1 LRAAVPVTVDQILDF
16 ARTLERTD
24 FVVVGG
30 RRKLRVGSMVYASF
44 YENEGLMGF
53 AYPKEERSALVA
65 SGPDTF
71 FLPRDSDLR
80 YNWVLVSLDAIELDE
95 ARELVLDAWGM
106 VVPRFLLRRRLADFK
121 IPGDER

>member
-1 LRAAVPVTVDQILDF
+1 MPVVVGDIVDF

-24 FVVVGG
+24 VVVVGG

-44 YENEGLMGF
+44 FEEDGLMGF
-53 AYPKEERSALVA
+53 GYPKEERGALVA
-65 SGPDTF
+65 SDPRTF

-80 YNWVLVSLDAIELDE
+80 FNWVLVSLDAIDLDE

-106 VVPRFLLRRRLADFK
+106 VVPRFLFRARLAAMT
-121 IPGDER
+121 IPLDES

>member
-1 LRAAVPVTVDQILDF
+1 MPVTVEQILDF

-30 RRKLRVGSMVYASF
+30 TRKLRVGSMVYASF
-44 YENEGLMGF
+44 YEDHGRMGF
-53 AYPKEERSALVA
+53 AYPKEERNALVA

-95 ARELVLDAWGM
+95 AQELVLDAWGM
-106 VVPRFLLRRRLADFK
+106 VVPQFLLRRRLGDFK
-121 IPGDER
+121 TPIDDR

>member
-1 LRAAVPVTVDQILDF
+1 MPVTVEQILDF

-44 YENEGLMGF
+44 YEDEGRMGF
-53 AYPKEERSALVA
+53 AYPKEERNAIVA

-71 FLPRDSDLR
+71 FLPRDGDLR

-95 ARELVLDAWGM
+95 ARELVLDAWGI
-106 VVPRFLLRRRLADFK
+106 VVPRFLLRLRLADFM
-121 IPGDER
+121 IPVDDR